1 MIQHPGTNK
10 YETSAQQ
17 NRHHGNPAIKR
28 QITLGTLPAPHTL
41 IGNKWFRSRAG
52 YFFPDPFRFQ
62 MFHFLAGQ
70 AQHLNVIGIMA
81 ITIIDNSGTHD
92 GTSLQKGRD
101 RSIALLFANGRT
113 KYLRA

>member
-1 MIQHPGTNK
+1 ML
-10 YETSAQQ
+10 
-17 NRHHGNPAIKR
+17 R
-28 QITLGTLPAPHTL
+28 
-41 IGNKWFRSRAG
+41 
-52 YFFPDPFRFQ
+52 
-62 MFHFLAGQ
+62 FLAGQ

-92 GTSLQKGRD
+92 GTSLQKGRY